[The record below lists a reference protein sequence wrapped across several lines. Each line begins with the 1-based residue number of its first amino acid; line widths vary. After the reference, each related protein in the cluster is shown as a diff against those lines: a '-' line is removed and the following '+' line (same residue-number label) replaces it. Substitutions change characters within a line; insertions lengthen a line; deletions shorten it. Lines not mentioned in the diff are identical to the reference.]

1 MSKQSSLSKDIEKV
15 NQIPIVSTMLEVI
28 CRTTGMGFAAIA
40 RVTTERWIA
49 CSVRDE
55 IQFGL
60 ERGGELEISTTIC
73 NEIRE
78 HRQPVVIDHVAED
91 ALYANHHTPKQYR
104 FQSYISIPI
113 FLKNGAF
120 FGTLCAIDPKPA
132 QLKNTKTIGM
142 FNLFAE
148 LIAFHLHSMDLM
160 EQSNAAL
167 VELNRQLTNSMDENR
182 QYNYIS
188 HHNLQEPLRKI
199 RIFSDMLMNTTATL
213 PETDKTKDLALKINT
228 SAQRFSMMIKDL
240 SEYSELNDKD
250 ILFEEADL
258 NKIIRDVCAQLQPQ
272 LTIRQALFSAD
283 VLPVIPALPLQMEQL
298 FYHLVHNA
306 LKFSKRNIT
315 PVIHVSATALSP
327 DHSTHL
333 PALKSGSSYF
343 EIRITDNGIGIDAPQ
358 LEKIFDIFSQLSY
371 NEYPGGFGIG
381 LAYCR
386 KIVRNHRGI
395 ISAQSEP
402 GKGTTFSIILP
413 AGLPVHH

>member
-1 MSKQSSLSKDIEKV
+1 
-15 NQIPIVSTMLEVI
+15 
-28 CRTTGMGFAAIA
+28 
-40 RVTTERWIA
+40 
-49 CSVRDE
+49 
-55 IQFGL
+55 
-60 ERGGELEISTTIC
+60 
-73 NEIRE
+73 
-78 HRQPVVIDHVAED
+78 
-91 ALYANHHTPKQYR
+91 
-104 FQSYISIPI
+104 
-113 FLKNGAF
+113 
-120 FGTLCAIDPKPA
+120 
-132 QLKNTKTIGM
+132 M

-148 LIAFHLHSMDLM
+148 LVAFHLHSLDLM
-160 EQSNAAL
+160 EQSNAA
-167 VELNRQLTNSMDENR
+167 VAELNRQLTDSMYENR

-199 RIFSDMLMNTTATL
+199 RIFSDMLVNTTATL
-213 PETDKTKDLALKINT
+213 PEADKTKDLALKINT

-250 ILFEEADL
+250 VPFEDVDL
-258 NKIIRDVCAQLQPQ
+258 NKIIKDVCAHLQPQ

-306 LKFSKRNIT
+306 LKFSKRHIT
-315 PVIHVSATALSP
+315 PVIHVSAIALSP
-327 DHSTHL
+327 DHVTHL
-333 PALKSGSSYF
+333 PGSSYF

-413 AGLPVHH
+413 AGPPAAAVANYNGKA